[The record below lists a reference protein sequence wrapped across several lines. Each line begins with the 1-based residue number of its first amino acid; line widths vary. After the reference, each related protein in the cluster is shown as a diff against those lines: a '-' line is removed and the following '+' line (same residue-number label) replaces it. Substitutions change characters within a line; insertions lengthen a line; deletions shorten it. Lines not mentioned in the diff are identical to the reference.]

1 MRATG
6 LDLNPGLGTSTR
18 CKCGQKNPQS
28 KANQPTKQTKNPN
41 PNLVNSGIFT
51 TSTCNSTPGD
61 SDTGNSHRVL
71 LTSSWLSAS
80 CYPPWQ
86 LCRICNALYLV
97 SGHFSVSD
105 TIPPTPPVLSTL
117 RFLFPYGCSF
127 CTNTIFLQM

>member
-1 MRATG
+1 MG
-6 LDLNPGLGTSTR
+6 LDLNPGLGTSTC
-18 CKCGQKNPQS
+18 CKCGQKKPQS

-86 LCRICNALYLV
+86 LCRICNALYLFR
-97 SGHFSVSD
+97 GHFSVSD